1 MRKTRKLSDYL
12 IEKLRDA
19 EAAKSYLQVAL
30 EEYQAEHN
38 AEALTLALHTIAKA
52 QGGLSE
58 LAKRTNLNRQTLYRT
73 LSGNGNPRL
82 RTLGAILNGLGYRL
96 SIEPLTGASPPE
108 ADFPPQTPYTP
119 KQKATVERFLR
130 SAGMLNSGDPNSSV
144 KVDEILYGSQ
154 S

>member
-19 EAAKSYLQVAL
+19 EEAKSYLQVAL
-30 EEYQAEHN
+30 EEYQAEHDV
-38 AEALTLALHTIAKA
+38 EAFTFALRTIAKA

-73 LSGNGNPRL
+73 LSGNGNLRL

-96 SIEPLTGASPPE
+96 SIEPLTGANPPE
-108 ADFPPQTPYTP
+108 SDFQSIPYTP
-119 KQKATVERFLR
+119 KQKATMERFLK
-130 SAGMLNSGDPNSSV
+130 SAGGLNSSDPNSSV
-144 KVDEILYGSQ
+144 KVDEIHL
-154 S
+154 